1 MVRREV
7 VYSWQMNER
16 RKLVDLN
23 EKKPDRSVDEKET
36 RSSQDAVRLL

>member
-16 RKLVDLN
+16 RKFVDLN
-23 EKKPDRSVDEKET
+23 EKKPDRSVDEK
-36 RSSQDAVRLL
+36 RDS